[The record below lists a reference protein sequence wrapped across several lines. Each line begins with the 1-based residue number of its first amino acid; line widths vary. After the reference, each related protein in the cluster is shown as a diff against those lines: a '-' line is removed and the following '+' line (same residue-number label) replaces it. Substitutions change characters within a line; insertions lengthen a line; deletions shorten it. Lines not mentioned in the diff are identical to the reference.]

1 MTTSATGNGSS
12 RSRLRTSEGF
22 TLVELLSVVV
32 IMAIMMSVLA
42 LALRNMTGPSTQVAA
57 AQVASG
63 LSLARQIAVS
73 RATDTR
79 FIIYPGSSS
88 AASDPTLPSEAW
100 RYWTVV
106 SSNRDQQGGAWIMEK
121 EWERLPA
128 GAVFLNIAVGA
139 YSTINE
145 DPIRAKIGQPFSP
158 VMRANIG
165 SGNEWQGYE
174 SFGSFQVGVRPT
186 NASLSVPVAFDIRDV
201 PAIGFNMSGGATL
214 ASGAPLTAGG
224 QAVGLRIAEGS
235 VTPDRQILLKTTN
248 NYHYVETDKVGRIRV
263 RARETYR

>member
-1 MTTSATGNGSS
+1 
-12 RSRLRTSEGF
+12 LRVSEGF
-22 TLVELLSVVV
+22 TLVELLSVVA

-73 RATDTR
+73 RGTDTR
-79 FIIYPGSSS
+79 FIIYSGTPP
-88 AASDPTLPSEAW
+88 AANNPALPSEAW

-106 SSNRDQQGGAWIMEK
+106 SSNRDQPNGAWIMEK

-128 GAVFLNIAVGA
+128 GAVFLNIAAGS
-139 YSTINE
+139 YSTINV
-145 DPIRAKIGQPFSP
+145 DPIAAVIGQPFAP
-158 VMRANIG
+158 VMRSSIGAN
-165 SGNEWQGYE
+165 NEWRGYE
-174 SFGSFQVGVRPT
+174 SFGNFPVTIRSSNTGGAVSTAFSLNNAPT
-186 NASLSVPVAFDIRDV
+186 
-201 PAIGFNMSGGATL
+201 IGYNMSGGAVS
-214 ASGAPLTAGG
+214 ASGAAITSPNGAI
-224 QAVGLRIAEGS
+224 AVRMAEGT
-235 VTPDRQILLKTTN
+235 VTADGQIVLKTTN